1 MARTTDKADKILEY
15 VRQFSKENGFAPSVR
30 EIGAAVGLKSTAS
43 VSYHL
48 QQLQAQGLLQS
59 SDSKGRK
66 RAVVSAQRS
75 GYIPIIGTV
84 TAGLP
89 ILAVENQEGQLLWDG
104 EESCFALRVRGD
116 SMVGAGILSGD
127 LVVVRPQQ
135 TANHGE
141 IVVAR
146 IEDEATVKRLYFKD
160 GQVLLMPE
168 NEAYAPIGG
177 TNAQLIGLVKA
188 VVRTY

>member
-141 IVVAR
+141 ILSILGENGKVDTAKLQPITFDPMNHR
-146 IEDEATVKRLYFKD
+146 YLLLGETAGRAFHD
-160 GQVLLMPE
+160 GLPL
-168 NEAYAPIGG
+168 
-177 TNAQLIGLVKA
+177 K
-188 VVRTY
+188 

>member
-15 VRQFSKENGFAPSVR
+15 VRQFSKEHGFAPSVR

-89 ILAVENQEGQLLWDG
+89 ILAVENQDGQLLWDG

-168 NEAYAPIGG
+168 NEAYAPIDG

>member
-89 ILAVENQEGQLLWDG
+89 ILAVENQEGQLHWDG

-146 IEDEATVKRLYFKD
+146 IEDEATVSRLYFKD

-168 NEAYAPIGG
+168 NEAYAPIDG

>member
-1 MARTTDKADKILEY
+1 
-15 VRQFSKENGFAPSVR
+15 
-30 EIGAAVGLKSTAS
+30 
-43 VSYHL
+43 
-48 QQLQAQGLLQS
+48 
-59 SDSKGRK
+59 
-66 RAVVSAQRS
+66 
-75 GYIPIIGTV
+75 
-84 TAGLP
+84 
-89 ILAVENQEGQLLWDG
+89 
-104 EESCFALRVRGD
+104 
-116 SMVGAGILSGD
+116 MVGAGILSGD
-127 LVVVRPQQ
+127 LVVVRPQH

-168 NEAYAPIGG
+168 NEAYAPIDG

>member
-168 NEAYAPIGG
+168 NEAYAPIDG